1 MHTMCALYV
10 KSSNA
15 LFEEK
20 TEIQV
25 IIHICIIV
33 VVNHFQCVTAFVLH
47 EGDMRV
53 NKY

>member
-1 MHTMCALYV
+1 MCAQFV
-10 KSSNA
+10 KSSKA
-15 LFEEK
+15 LCEEK

-33 VVNHFQCVTAFVLH
+33 VANHFQRVTAFVLH